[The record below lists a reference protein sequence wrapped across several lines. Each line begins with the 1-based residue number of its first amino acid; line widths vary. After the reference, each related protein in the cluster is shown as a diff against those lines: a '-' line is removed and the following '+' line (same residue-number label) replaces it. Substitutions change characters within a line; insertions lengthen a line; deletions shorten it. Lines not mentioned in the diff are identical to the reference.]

1 LKDFEE
7 EIKQTRA
14 NHEKFAK
21 AFMQNSIPMGLT
33 TLKEGRFVDVSDV
46 FLRLM
51 GLKRNEV
58 IGNTSIGIGFI
69 TEEQRTIFFNE
80 LNKKGRIENLELQVR
95 IKGGE
100 LRYGLFNA
108 VMMTLSNEKYLLTAM
123 TDITEYKRLK
133 EELKIS
139 EERYRK
145 IFEDVPIGLWQSS
158 LEGSYLRA
166 NKHLANIL
174 GYDSPED
181 LIQSVT
187 DIGTQIYATPEDR
200 DEATRILR
208 DNGFFENFER
218 QFRKKD
224 GHYVWGSLNA
234 RTVRD
239 AKGNIL
245 YFEGSSKDITEQ
257 KLSEE
262 ALRESEAT
270 SRALINAPTDSVLL
284 LDARGLILDL
294 NEIATER
301 LGKSR
306 DELVGNLADDYL
318 AENIAK
324 KRRSIISKIFETGRE
339 VRFEDERDG
348 NWYDTVAYPIT
359 DIDGTVS
366 RIAIIARDIT
376 ERKQAEKMLRK
387 SEEKYRAVLE
397 NASDAILLA
406 DEHGKLIEAN
416 RMAKSFFGYPR
427 KELLQMHYT
436 QLHPKMELE
445 RTIAAFEDNLAHGK
459 GYLQKG
465 IVLRKDGTTV
475 PVDITTTVV
484 EYDGRRLLQASFRD
498 ISEHKRTEDSLEI
511 KVWERTVELSEKNKQ
526 LVEENKERKLAE
538 TALRRKTKE
547 LHLHSD
553 KLQEM
558 NAALKVL
565 LKQREED
572 KTELEEKVMANVKEL
587 LLPYLENLKKCR
599 LDDKGKVQVSI
610 IDANLKNIIS
620 PFTHRLSSKY
630 SGFTPREIQ
639 VANLIRQGKSTK
651 DIAELMGISR
661 SAINIYRNQI
671 RHKLG
676 IISKKINLRSH
687 LMSFS

>member
-1 LKDFEE
+1 
-7 EIKQTRA
+7 
-14 NHEKFAK
+14 
-21 AFMQNSIPMGLT
+21 M
-33 TLKEGRFVDVSDV
+33 
-46 FLRLM
+46 
-51 GLKRNEV
+51 
-58 IGNTSIGIGFI
+58 
-69 TEEQRTIFFNE
+69 
-80 LNKKGRIENLELQVR
+80 
-95 IKGGE
+95 
-100 LRYGLFNA
+100 
-108 VMMTLSNEKYLLTAM
+108 
-123 TDITEYKRLK
+123 
-133 EELKIS
+133 
-139 EERYRK
+139 
-145 IFEDVPIGLWQSS
+145 
-158 LEGSYLRA
+158 
-166 NKHLANIL
+166 
-174 GYDSPED
+174 
-181 LIQSVT
+181 
-187 DIGTQIYATPEDR
+187 
-200 DEATRILR
+200 
-208 DNGFFENFER
+208 
-218 QFRKKD
+218 
-224 GHYVWGSLNA
+224 
-234 RTVRD
+234 
-239 AKGNIL
+239 KGNIL
-245 YFEGSSKDITEQ
+245 YHEGICQ
-257 KLSEE
+257 
-262 ALRESEAT
+262 
-270 SRALINAPTDSVLL
+270 
-284 LDARGLILDL
+284 
-294 NEIATER
+294 
-301 LGKSR
+301 
-306 DELVGNLADDYL
+306 
-318 AENIAK
+318 
-324 KRRSIISKIFETGRE
+324 
-339 VRFEDERDG
+339 
-348 NWYDTVAYPIT
+348 
-359 DIDGTVS
+359 
-366 RIAIIARDIT
+366 DIT
-376 ERKQAEKMLRK
+376 ERRQADEALRK

-397 NASDAILLA
+397 NASDPILLS
-406 DEHGKLIEAN
+406 DEQGNLIEAN

-553 KLQEM
+553 NSKNERG
-558 NAALKVL
+558 LKVF

-572 KTELEEKVMANVKEL
+572 KIELEEKVMANVKEL
-587 LLPYLENLKKCR
+587 FLPYLENLKKCR